1 MHGGGGWPAT
11 GNTVSSYAIY
21 AVYAVY
27 TVYTQYIRVVKIL
40 KYALVPTLCI
50 RHVQA
55 DVLCADAVAAGQLA
69 DIRNELLAIRYAF
82 SSYIPLLG
90 TLGRW

>member
-40 KYALVPTLCI
+40 KYALVPTLCMHHAEVRRRLGAI
-50 RHVQA
+50 VTQA
-55 DVLCADAVAAGQLA
+55 NDEPAQQVSKLAVPVS
-69 DIRNELLAIRYAF
+69 LAIAG
-82 SSYIPLLG
+82 S
-90 TLGRW
+90 T